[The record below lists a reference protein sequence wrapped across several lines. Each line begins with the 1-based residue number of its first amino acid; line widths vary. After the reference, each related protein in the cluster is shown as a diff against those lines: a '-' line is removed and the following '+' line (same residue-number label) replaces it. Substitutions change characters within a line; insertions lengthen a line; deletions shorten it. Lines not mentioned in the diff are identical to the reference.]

1 MSDNQNPQLV
11 TSNGLLKLTQ
21 VEINYLQSFLDAN
34 DRGDA
39 MEGGGDAVNQY
50 LLHRNN
56 LGLDILI
63 DSDGHNKIRFDLYK

>member
-1 MSDNQNPQLV
+1 MTDNQIINPV
-11 TSNGLLKLTQ
+11 TSTGLLKLTQ
-21 VEINYLQSFLDAN
+21 IEIDYLQSFLDAN
-34 DRGDA
+34 DKSDA
-39 MEGGGDAVNQY
+39 MEGGGEAVNQY

>member
-1 MSDNQNPQLV
+1 MADHQAFQPV
-11 TSNGLLKLTQ
+11 TSTGLLKLTKT
-21 VEINYLQSFLDAN
+21 EIEYLQSFLDAN
-34 DRGDA
+34 YKSDA

-63 DSDGHNKIRFDLYK
+63 DGNGHNKIRFDLYK